1 MLHSLFEPSLNIPG
15 HSNLSI
21 CLEFQ
26 SLYKK
31 ALLSCT
37 KQDNHLSLFLD
48 SAFNLYDTNQFMLWC
63 ILLMTL

>member
-1 MLHSLFEPSLNIPG
+1 MLHSLFEPSPNVPG
-15 HSNLSI
+15 HSDLSI

-37 KQDNHLSLFLD
+37 KQDNHLSLLFLD
-48 SAFNLYDTNQFMLWC
+48 SAFNLQDTA
-63 ILLMTL
+63 